1 MQPDFL
7 SQLNDIQTPEQ
18 IGWWP
23 LAWGWYLV
31 ALVIILLLTLVV
43 WFAVRHL
50 RVRRAKN
57 QALKRLKQLKPD
69 ESPLHTVKQINN
81 ILKRVVLS
89 YAKRSDVAELSGT
102 AWADWLNRYSAPN
115 YKINNEF
122 VSLAYATKCQPEQ
135 AEAYLQQAKL
145 WVSKNL
151 PLNPKFK
158 KEATAHV

>member
-1 MQPDFL
+1 MATGL
-7 SQLNDIQTPEQ
+7 
-18 IGWWP
+18 G
-23 LAWGWYLV
+23 LV
-31 ALVIILLLTLVV
+31 PGGTGHY
-43 WFAVRHL
+43 FAVNL
-50 RVRRAKN
+50 SCLVCGPAFKSSAS
-57 QALKRLKQLKPD
+57 QKPSLKKVKQLKPD

-89 YAKRSDVAELSGT
+89 YANRSDVAELSGT

-158 KEATAHV
+158 KEAAAHV